1 MFSFELTSSVQLSPP
16 KNDSGKRVP
25 EQATSGGG
33 GEGGSKEIIFSEISS
48 KYTEF
53 LARH

>member
-33 GEGGSKEIIFSEISS
+33 GEGGEQGNHFQWDFIEIHWIS
-48 KYTEF
+48 
-53 LARH
+53 R